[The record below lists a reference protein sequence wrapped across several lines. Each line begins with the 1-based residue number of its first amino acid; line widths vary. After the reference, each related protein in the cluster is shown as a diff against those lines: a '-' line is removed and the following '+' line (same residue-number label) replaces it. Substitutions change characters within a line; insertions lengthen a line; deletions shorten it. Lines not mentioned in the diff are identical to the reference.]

1 MNGTAVAIRDLTVRF
16 HGRAVLEGVSASLP
30 EGGCTVFV
38 GPNGAGK
45 TTLLP
50 CLLGE
55 VPCSGSI
62 RFSPHCAGRIGYVP
76 QNLNFS
82 AQTPVTVGEFLSLG
96 VSRRPLWFGFRKKAL
111 ALTREALEQVGL
123 PDCAKLRLG
132 DLSGGQM
139 RRVLLA
145 SALLRKPSL
154 IVLDEPAAGVDLK
167 GERLFWET
175 LDNARRRYGLTIAM
189 VSHNLPLAA
198 HYATH
203 VICVHEGSVVEGSP
217 RAVLTARNLIK
228 VFGIPIH
235 LYPDQC
241 SEPQL
246 QCPKCGAFGVEDE
259 GQDQPGSACA
269 CPMGHEGILPAG
281 PACLL
286 PLAGVPAPDQGV
298 EAAPDQ
304 GGAAAAGQACAC
316 RHGGG
321 HA

>member
-1 MNGTAVAIRDLTVRF
+1 M
-16 HGRAVLEGVSASLP
+16 
-30 EGGCTVFV
+30 
-38 GPNGAGK
+38 
-45 TTLLP
+45 
-50 CLLGE
+50 
-55 VPCSGSI
+55 
-62 RFSPHCAGRIGYVP
+62 
-76 QNLNFS
+76 
-82 AQTPVTVGEFLSLG
+82 
-96 VSRRPLWFGFRKKAL
+96 
-111 ALTREALEQVGL
+111 
-123 PDCAKLRLG
+123 
-132 DLSGGQM
+132 
-139 RRVLLA
+139 
-145 SALLRKPSL
+145 
-154 IVLDEPAAGVDLK
+154 LDEPAAGVDLK